1 MRKATVLLLLF
12 ATLSFPVQ
20 RLFYLMGTYAVI
32 DLPAEEEVYRTYR
45 YMREIERKLSSY
57 REDSEISLI
66 NRKAGVEPVPVSP
79 ETLEV
84 LKKAVHIYR
93 LTWGSFDITRNDAG
107 RAGAVQDLKIEG
119 NRVFL
124 KRRGVS
130 LDLGGIGKG
139 YAVEM
144 AYRNTSAEWGFLGIA
159 GDMKVWG
166 HRRVLGVKDPL
177 RGGIFLLMVNARDL
191 CLSTSGNYHRRHI
204 KVKDP
209 QLVQL
214 TVVFEDCTF
223 ADALA
228 TALFSMDR
236 EQRRRFLSENPG
248 VGVLEVYRDGSFY
261 VNGSFLTYFTSILF
275 PEGD

>member
-1 MRKATVLLLLF
+1 MLLLLF

-20 RLFYLMGTYAVI
+20 RVFYLMGTYAVI
-32 DLPAEEEVYRTYR
+32 DLPAEEEVYRAYR

-84 LKKAVHIYR
+84 LKEAVRIYR
-93 LTWGSFDITRNDAG
+93 LTRGSFDITRNDAG
-107 RAGAVQDLKIEG
+107 RAGAVRDLKIEG

-166 HRRVLGVKDPL
+166 HRRILGVKDPL

-204 KVKDP
+204 RVKDP

-223 ADALA
+223 ADAFA

-236 EQRRRFLSENPG
+236 EQRRRFLSENPD
-248 VGVLEVYRDGSFY
+248 VGVLEIYRDGSFY

-275 PEGD
+275 PEED

>member
-20 RLFYLMGTYAVI
+20 RVFYLMGTYAVI

-93 LTWGSFDITRNDAG
+93 LTRGSFDITRNDAG

-209 QLVQL
+209 RLVQL

>member
-20 RLFYLMGTYAVI
+20 RVFYLMGTYAVI
-32 DLPAEEEVYRTYR
+32 DLPAEEEVYRAYR

-84 LKKAVHIYR
+84 LKEAVRIYR
-93 LTWGSFDITRNDAG
+93 LTRGSFDITRNDAG
-107 RAGAVQDLKIEG
+107 RAGAVRDLKIEG

-166 HRRVLGVKDPL
+166 HRRILGVKDPL

-204 KVKDP
+204 RVKDP

-223 ADALA
+223 ADAFA

-236 EQRRRFLSENPG
+236 EQRRRFLSENPD
-248 VGVLEVYRDGSFY
+248 VGVLEIYRDGSFY

-275 PEGD
+275 PEED

>member
-1 MRKATVLLLLF
+1 MRKTTVLLLLF

-20 RLFYLMGTYAVI
+20 RVFYLMGTYAVI
-32 DLPAEEEVYRTYR
+32 DLPAEEEVYRAYR

-84 LKKAVHIYR
+84 LKEAVRIYR
-93 LTWGSFDITRNDAG
+93 LTRGSFDITRNDAG
-107 RAGAVQDLKIEG
+107 RAGAVRDLKIEG

-204 KVKDP
+204 RVKDP

-223 ADALA
+223 ADAFA

-236 EQRRRFLSENPG
+236 EQRRRFLSENPD
-248 VGVLEVYRDGSFY
+248 VGVLEIYRDGSFY

-275 PEGD
+275 PEED

>member
-20 RLFYLMGTYAVI
+20 RVFYLMGTYAVI
-32 DLPAEEEVYRTYR
+32 DLPAEEEVYRAYR

-84 LKKAVHIYR
+84 LKEAVRIYR
-93 LTWGSFDITRNDAG
+93 LTRGSFDITRNDAG
-107 RAGAVQDLKIEG
+107 RAGAVRDLKIEG

-204 KVKDP
+204 RVKDP

-223 ADALA
+223 ADAFA

-236 EQRRRFLSENPG
+236 EQRRRFLSENPD
-248 VGVLEVYRDGSFY
+248 VGVLEIYRDGSFY

-275 PEGD
+275 PEED